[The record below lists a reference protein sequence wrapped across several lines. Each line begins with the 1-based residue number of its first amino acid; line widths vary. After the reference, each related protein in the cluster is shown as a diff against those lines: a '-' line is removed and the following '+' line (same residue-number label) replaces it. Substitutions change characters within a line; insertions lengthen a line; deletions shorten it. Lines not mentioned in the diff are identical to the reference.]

1 MFSLGSSRSTT
12 TQPSSLHKATPA
24 SSAQVIRTAAKR
36 LYGSGPNPLPAPGTG
51 RVPSESG
58 PAIQAVEQGPYRSAK
73 TAVQGANVLT
83 HTLGTYLLAS
93 LSSIRPF
100 HPPSRSQSEPCWL
113 VSPSN

>member
-1 MFSLGSSRSTT
+1 MFSPGSSRSTT

-36 LYGSGPNPLPAPGTG
+36 PYGSGPNLAPGTG